1 MRKDSSPQ
9 KDQYAEIYREQSR
22 YAETLKRKEREE
34 NEKNRKAREDA
45 EYKRKLASLQ
55 TKLDVSTPHTPKTFI
70 FGCFPRGGLSVVI
83 AAPGTGKTWFVLR
96 IACDLSVGGPIFEGF
111 AEETK
116 PLKSLI
122 FAGEAGSDL
131 LLQRAYDTHWD
142 FNKDNIAII
151 DMTNAE
157 SNDISLMLD
166 TEEGK
171 KNIDTFISKNKP
183 DIVFFDT
190 FCPFIN

>member
-45 EYKRKLASLQ
+45 EYKRKLASL
-55 TKLDVSTPHTPKTFI
+55 
-70 FGCFPRGGLSVVI
+70 CFPRGGLSVVI

-116 PLKSLI
+116 PLKSL
-122 FAGEAGSDL
+122 
-131 LLQRAYDTHWD
+131 
-142 FNKDNIAII
+142 NI
-151 DMTNAE
+151 
-157 SNDISLMLD
+157 
-166 TEEGK
+166 
-171 KNIDTFISKNKP
+171 
-183 DIVFFDT
+183 
-190 FCPFIN
+190 CR